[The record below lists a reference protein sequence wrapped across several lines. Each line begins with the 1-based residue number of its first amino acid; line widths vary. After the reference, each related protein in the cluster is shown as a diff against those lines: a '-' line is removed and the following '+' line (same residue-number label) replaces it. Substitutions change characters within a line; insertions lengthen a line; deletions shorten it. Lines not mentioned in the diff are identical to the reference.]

1 MVDSGQARKLT
12 FGSFEADLRAGELR
26 KLGVKIKLRE
36 KSFDVL
42 ELLLE
47 HPSEV
52 VTREELRTR
61 LWPADVFVDF
71 DNNLNTAV
79 TRLREALGD
88 SAEKPRY
95 IETLPRRGYRFI
107 APVSTREAGPGEF
120 SPARPRL
127 VVLPFANLSGDP
139 AQEYFSDG
147 ITEELITELACVAP
161 ERLGVIARTSAMR
174 YKGSRKEVARI
185 GRELDVGYLVEG
197 SVRRSG
203 DRVRVSA
210 QLIKV
215 DDQTHVWAQSYDGEL
230 RDALN
235 LQSEIARAV
244 ARHIIDVNLAPG
256 AARGT
261 WRAQPVSPEAYDAY
275 LLGLHE
281 YSRGSPGGFEKADEY
296 FRLAVERHPGFAPAY
311 AKAALAYALCA
322 FFGYAPQAEAYPK
335 AESAARKALEL
346 DNSLTEAH
354 NALALVHWFH
364 HWNLAESGREYDGA
378 VRLNPNDPSAH
389 WGMAM
394 FLGSMKEDHRG
405 AAIEAG
411 LALSL
416 DPLSILIRSMVCWL
430 PYWARRYDQAIAQA
444 RTTLELEENATQALY
459 VLGAAAR
466 SKGAFDEAIAA
477 LEQSASKFADP
488 MSLAYLGMT
497 YGLAGERDQARAVL
511 RRLEQ
516 CCAPRRVPSIFPAFV
531 YVGLGD
537 NRTALDHIAM
547 AFDERDALVLW
558 LRVSPDWD
566 LLRGEPRFQQLLFR
580 LDLPDRFAT

>member
-1 MVDSGQARKLT
+1 MVDSGQARKIS

-36 KSFDVL
+36 KSFAVL
-42 ELLLE
+42 ALLLE

-61 LWPADVFVDF
+61 LWPVDVFVDF

-95 IETLPRRGYRFI
+95 VETLPRRGYRFI
-107 APVSTREAGPGEF
+107 APVSTREAGPGELG
-120 SPARPRL
+120 PGRARL

-147 ITEELITELACVAP
+147 MTEELITELACVAP

-185 GRELDVGYLVEG
+185 GRELDVGYIVEG

-230 RDALN
+230 WDALN

-244 ARHIIDVNLAPG
+244 ARHIDVNLAPG
-256 AARGT
+256 AARRT
-261 WRAQPVSPEAYDAY
+261 WRAQPVNPEAYDAY
-275 LLGLHE
+275 LLGLHQ
-281 YSRGSPGGFEKADEY
+281 YSRGSPSGFEQAAGY
-296 FRLAVERHPGFAPAY
+296 FRLAAERHPGFAPAY
-311 AKAALAYALCA
+311 AKAALCYAFSAY
-322 FFGYAPQAEAYPK
+322 FGYAPQAEAYPK
-335 AESAARKALEL
+335 AESAARRALEL
-346 DNSLTEAH
+346 DNSLTDAH
-354 NALALVHWFH
+354 NALATVHLFH
-364 HWNLAESGREYDGA
+364 HWNLAESGRETECA
-378 VRLNPNDPSAH
+378 VGLNPNDPAAH
-389 WGMAM
+389 LGMAM

-416 DPLSILIRSMVCWL
+416 DPLSILTRSMVCWL
-430 PYWARRYDQAIAQA
+430 PYWARQYDQAIAQA
-444 RTTLELEENATQALY
+444 RTTLELEENAPQALY

-466 SKGAFDEAIAA
+466 AKGAFGEAIAA
-477 LEQSASKFADP
+477 LERSAAKFADP
-488 MSLAYLGMT
+488 MSLAYLGMA
-497 YGLAGERDQARAVL
+497 YGLAGQCDRARAVL
-511 RRLEQ
+511 RRLEES
-516 CCAPRRVPSIFPAFV
+516 CGPRNVPSIFLAFV
-531 YVGLGD
+531 YVGLGE
-537 NRTALDHIAM
+537 NCMALDHIEM
-547 AFDERDALVLW
+547 AFDERDAFVLW

-566 LLRGEPRFQQLLFR
+566 LLRGEPRFQQLLCR
-580 LDLPDRFAT
+580 LDLPSRLGT